1 MDRLRS
7 VGFRSGNA
15 NVTSQMLSPR
25 LTAKLLTSP
34 CLTFVLS
41 TSDTDHPIM
50 DTAAKTSAM
59 RSIDIQSTQ
68 DSVVKAIQSA
78 IFSGELKMGQRI
90 MEEELAETFQISR
103 ATVREALRRLEQV
116 GLVQIKPRRG
126 TFVTHLTLKEVER
139 TCRLRAALEGLA
151 ARYASERLTEND
163 WQKVK
168 QVVGEMKA
176 AADAGEL
183 SAFLG
188 LDRKFHELIWALA
201 EDDQLEYILR
211 FLSTPYF
218 AFVASISTLL
228 LSDVSK
234 VFRAHEKY
242 LAALRA
248 GQPEQVQKKVQEIHE
263 GLAAGFMADIRRA
276 QDATPGQIFKL
287 EDGD

>member
-1 MDRLRS
+1 MNLE
-7 VGFRSGNA
+7 
-15 NVTSQMLSPR
+15 
-25 LTAKLLTSP
+25 AKAT
-34 CLTFVLS
+34 V
-41 TSDTDHPIM
+41 
-50 DTAAKTSAM
+50 M

-78 IFSGELKMGQRI
+78 IFSGELKLGQRI

-126 TFVTHLTLKEVER
+126 TFVTRLTLKEVER

-151 ARYASERLTEND
+151 ARYASERLTDKE
-163 WQKVK
+163 WEGVK
-168 QVVGEMKA
+168 HIVEEMKA
-176 AADAGEL
+176 AAKAGEL
-183 SAFLG
+183 SAFLH
-188 LDRKFHELIWALA
+188 LDRKFHELIWRLA

-218 AFVASISTLL
+218 AFVASVSTLL
-228 LSDVSK
+228 LSDINK
-234 VFRAHEKY
+234 VYRAHEKY
-242 LAALRA
+242 LSALKT
-248 GQPEQVQKKVQEIHE
+248 GQPEAVQKKVQEIHE

-276 QDATPGQIFKL
+276 QDAMPGQIFKL

>member
-1 MDRLRS
+1 MALRAAV
-7 VGFRSGNA
+7 VGCLDIRFVDIRYLA
-15 NVTSQMLSPR
+15 T
-25 LTAKLLTSP
+25 KL
-34 CLTFVLS
+34 
-41 TSDTDHPIM
+41 M
-50 DTAAKTSAM
+50 NTAARITGM

-90 MEEELAETFQISR
+90 MEEELAEAFQISR

-126 TFVTHLTLKEVER
+126 TFVTRLTLKEVER

-151 ARYASERLTEND
+151 ARYASEHLTEND
-163 WQKVK
+163 WRTIKGVIA
-168 QVVGEMKA
+168 EMKA
-176 AADAGEL
+176 AAETGDL
-183 SAFLG
+183 TAFLN
-188 LDRKFHELIWALA
+188 LDRKFHELIWTLA

-218 AFVASISTLL
+218 AFVASVSTLL
-228 LSDVSK
+228 LSDVKK

-242 LAALRA
+242 LNALQS
-248 GQPEQVQKKVQEIHE
+248 GQPDQVQKKVQEIHE
-263 GLAAGFMADIRRA
+263 ALAAGFMADIRRA
-276 QDATPGQIFKL
+276 QEAMPGQVFTL

>member
-1 MDRLRS
+1 VADRL
-7 VGFRSGNA
+7 
-15 NVTSQMLSPR
+15 LSSR
-25 LTAKLLTSP
+25 LTVNFLTGRS
-34 CLTFVLS
+34 LTFLLS
-41 TSDTDHPIM
+41 TSDTRPTM
-50 DTAAKTSAM
+50 NSAAKATVM

-126 TFVTHLTLKEVER
+126 TFVTRLTLKEVER

-151 ARYASERLTEND
+151 ARYASERLTGKE
-163 WQKVK
+163 WEAVK
-168 QVVGEMKA
+168 QIVEEMKA
-176 AADAGEL
+176 AATAGEL
-183 SAFLG
+183 SAFLH
-188 LDRKFHELIWALA
+188 LDRKFHELIWTLA
-201 EDDQLEYILR
+201 EDDQLEYVLR

-218 AFVASISTLL
+218 AFVASVSTLL
-228 LSDVSK
+228 LSDIMK
-234 VFRAHEKY
+234 VYRAHEKY
-242 LAALRA
+242 LSALKA
-248 GQPEQVQKKVQEIHE
+248 GQPEVVQKKVQEIHE

-276 QDATPGQIFKL
+276 QDAMPGQIFKL

>member
-1 MDRLRS
+1 MNS
-7 VGFRSGNA
+7 
-15 NVTSQMLSPR
+15 
-25 LTAKLLTSP
+25 
-34 CLTFVLS
+34 
-41 TSDTDHPIM
+41 
-50 DTAAKTSAM
+50 AAKATAM

-126 TFVTHLTLKEVER
+126 TFVTRLTLKEVER

-151 ARYASERLTEND
+151 ARYASERLTDKD
-163 WQKVK
+163 WEAVK
-168 QVVGEMKA
+168 QIVEEMKA
-176 AADAGEL
+176 AATAGEL
-183 SAFLG
+183 SAFLH
-188 LDRKFHELIWALA
+188 LDRKFHELIWTLA
-201 EDDQLEYILR
+201 EDDQLEYVLR

-228 LSDVSK
+228 LSDINK
-234 VFRAHEKY
+234 VYRAHERY
-242 LAALRA
+242 LSALKA
-248 GQPEQVQKKVQEIHE
+248 GQPEVVQKRVQEIHE

-276 QDATPGQIFKL
+276 QDAIPGQIFKL

>member
-1 MDRLRS
+1 MNS
-7 VGFRSGNA
+7 
-15 NVTSQMLSPR
+15 
-25 LTAKLLTSP
+25 
-34 CLTFVLS
+34 
-41 TSDTDHPIM
+41 
-50 DTAAKTSAM
+50 AAKATVM

-126 TFVTHLTLKEVER
+126 TFVTRLTLKEVER

-151 ARYASERLTEND
+151 ARYASERLTGKE
-163 WQKVK
+163 WEAVK
-168 QVVGEMKA
+168 QIVEEMKA
-176 AADAGEL
+176 AATAGEL
-183 SAFLG
+183 SAFLH
-188 LDRKFHELIWALA
+188 LDRKFHELIWTLA
-201 EDDQLEYILR
+201 EDDQLEYVLR

-218 AFVASISTLL
+218 AFVASVSTLL
-228 LSDVSK
+228 LSDIMK
-234 VFRAHEKY
+234 VYRAHEKY
-242 LAALRA
+242 LSALKA
-248 GQPEQVQKKVQEIHE
+248 GQPEVVQKKVQEIHE

-276 QDATPGQIFKL
+276 QDAMPGQIFKL

>member
-1 MDRLRS
+1 
-7 VGFRSGNA
+7 
-15 NVTSQMLSPR
+15 
-25 LTAKLLTSP
+25 
-34 CLTFVLS
+34 
-41 TSDTDHPIM
+41 
-50 DTAAKTSAM
+50 M

-116 GLVQIKPRRG
+116 GLVQIKPRKG
-126 TFVTHLTLKEVER
+126 TFVTRLTLKEVER

-151 ARYASERLTEND
+151 ARYASEHLTED
-163 WQKVK
+163 DYQKVR
-168 QVVGEMKA
+168 QVLGEMKA
-176 AADAGEL
+176 AAVAGEL
-183 SAFLG
+183 SAFLN

-218 AFVASISTLL
+218 AFVASVSTLL
-228 LSDVSK
+228 LSDINK

-242 LAALRA
+242 LSALRT

-263 GLAAGFMADIRRA
+263 SLAAGFMSDIRRA
-276 QDATPGQIFKL
+276 QSALPGQIFKL

>member
-1 MDRLRS
+1 M
-7 VGFRSGNA
+7 N
-15 NVTSQMLSPR
+15 
-25 LTAKLLTSP
+25 
-34 CLTFVLS
+34 
-41 TSDTDHPIM
+41 
-50 DTAAKTSAM
+50 TAAKATAM

-78 IFSGELKMGQRI
+78 IFSGELKLGQRI
-90 MEEELAETFQISR
+90 MEEELAATFQISR

-126 TFVTHLTLKEVER
+126 TFVTRLTLKEVER

-163 WQKVK
+163 WHAVK
-168 QVVGEMKA
+168 RAVDEMKVA
-176 AADAGEL
+176 AETGD
-183 SAFLG
+183 STAFLS

-201 EDDQLEYILR
+201 QDDQLEHILR

-218 AFVASISTLL
+218 AFVASVSTLL

-234 VFRAHEKY
+234 VGRAHEKY
-242 LAALRA
+242 LNALRS
-248 GQPEQVQKKVQEIHE
+248 GDPEQVQKKVQEIHE
-263 GLAAGFMADIRRA
+263 GLAVGFMADLRRA
-276 QDATPGQIFKL
+276 QAAMPGQIFKL